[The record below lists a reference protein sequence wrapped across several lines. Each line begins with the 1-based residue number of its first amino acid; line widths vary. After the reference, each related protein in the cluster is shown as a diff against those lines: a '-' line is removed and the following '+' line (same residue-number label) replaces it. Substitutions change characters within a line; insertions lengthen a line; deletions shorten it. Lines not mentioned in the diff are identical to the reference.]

1 MRFKESVLQEVFI
14 KSDKKKKKQ
23 QKIERKEHFRSSPEK
38 EQFLVVI
45 YNKYCI

>member
-14 KSDKKKKKQ
+14 KSDKKK
-23 QKIERKEHFRSSPEK
+23 KIERKEHFRSSPEK

-45 YNKYCI
+45 DNKYCI

>member
-14 KSDKKKKKQ
+14 KSDKKKKTT
-23 QKIERKEHFRSSPEK
+23 KIERKEHFRSSPEK